1 MTEPGSNTILLAEDD
16 EIVRESLRLLLEANG
31 FTLLE
36 ARDGA
41 EALRIFRTYEGT
53 IDLLITDLAMPKM
66 NGRELVERVKSFHPD
81 LPVMYISGKTSS
93 PLMKQ
98 VILNEGSH
106 FLSKPLSYKNLVHKV
121 REMLEGRAAPLAV
134 THISDQLT
142 RYAKG
147 IGVAVKLEA
156 VQAGVRV
163 LVPASSA
170 PINDAVLTSYI
181 EEEMGLQFVE
191 DQAAAPPAWRRL
203 GIIAENQKPHPR

>member
-1 MTEPGSNTILLAEDD
+1 METRSDTILLAEDD

-31 FTLLE
+31 FALLE

-41 EALRIFRTYEGT
+41 EALRIFRTHQGT

-66 NGRELVERVKSFHPD
+66 NGRELVERVKVFRPD

-98 VILNEGSH
+98 VILHEGAH
-106 FLSKPLSYKNLVHKV
+106 FLSKPFSYKKLVQKV
-121 REMLEGRAAPLAV
+121 QELLEGRAEPGAA
-134 THISDQLT
+134 THINDQLT
-142 RYAKG
+142 HYAEG

-163 LVPASSA
+163 LIPSSSA

-181 EEEMGLQFVE
+181 EEEMGLQLVE

-203 GIIAENQKPHPR
+203 GIIAENQKPRPQ